1 MSRIAHIGGDDF
13 FVGLTDFAFEDV
25 FKLTLDVQNEF
36 EYSAKNLYS
45 KEDKE
50 IGYIV
55 SKDRFGTTR
64 NFNLLSVSCSII
76 EINSQSNILNFD
88 DTLNSMKKES
98 KISKEPVYKVL

>member
-1 MSRIAHIGGDDF
+1 MFKMSLNIVQK
-13 FVGLTDFAFEDV
+13 FVL
-25 FKLTLDVQNEF
+25 
-36 EYSAKNLYS
+36 

-88 DTLNSMKKES
+88 DTLNSMKKRIEEFKRAS
-98 KISKEPVYKVL
+98 L